1 MVTQIAVLLAQLESS
16 LQGQEQAVQS
26 MIRTS
31 KKGKGQ
37 PWQINRG
44 WVGGWPGRGGEG
56 SFGGDGGGCG
66 FGPARGASGSGHG
79 SGPYECDDE

>member
-16 LQGQEQAVQS
+16 LQEQEQAVQS
-26 MIRTS
+26 MIRSS

-44 WVGGWPGRGGEG
+44 WVGGWPGRGGGG

-79 SGPYECDDE
+79 LGPYECDAE

>member
-16 LQGQEQAVQS
+16 LQEQEQAVQS

-37 PWQINRG
+37 PWQVNRG
-44 WVGGWPGRGGEG
+44 WGGGWPDRGGGG
-56 SFGGDGGGCG
+56 SFSGDGGGCG

-79 SGPYECDDE
+79 LGPYECDAE

>member
-16 LQGQEQAVQS
+16 LQEQEQAVQS
-26 MIRTS
+26 MIRSS

-37 PWQINRG
+37 PWQIHRG
-44 WVGGWPGRGGEG
+44 WVGGWPGRGGGG

-79 SGPYECDDE
+79 SGPYECHDE